1 METAKKKKDGA
12 SGNGFWHFIDNIEGD
27 KVVWIIVFLLIMIS
41 ILAIFSSTSLLRE
54 GSKDRMDFILD
65 HILIAGIGL
74 MLIFGLYNIKSL
86 KFFRVLS
93 KFGFAFSLLL
103 LLLLDLHVRIP
114 GVIMAERINGAWRTL
129 RIAGLQMHVFE
140 VVKVAMV
147 MYLAWAINA
156 YKEDQDAIGRKKPS
170 GHFRLANSLAKSRN
184 LSSFAQPFWKRVIY
198 MYLPILIVCLL
209 TLVGSGSSAIFI
221 GVILI
226 ATVMIG
232 GMPVKEIAITGA
244 AGITGLLLI
253 FGIYTATDGKVFG
266 IFERFETM
274 ESRIGADYDAERL
287 HDVRVHSN
295 EFYQILDEIK
305 QPYSAK
311 IAVHEGGI
319 LGKGSGNSTQKY
331 VVSNIYGDY
340 MFSFLV
346 EEYGL
351 IGGILVIFLYVSL
364 LARGSTIARL
374 CNDEYAK
381 ITVGGLSILITG
393 QAFMH
398 MFVNVDIGPM
408 TGQTLPLISHGS
420 FAFLVFC
427 IAFGVILS
435 ISRIARNRIR
445 EEEEAAIP
453 IYDSDKDDIQSSMD
467 ILEDIDNLED
477 IPQR

>member
-1 METAKKKKDGA
+1 MGRGGKSKTRKGIW
-12 SGNGFWHFIDNIEGD
+12 GFIDNIEGD

-41 ILAIFSSTSLLRE
+41 ILAIFSSTSLLKE
-54 GSKDRMDFILD
+54 GSKDRMDFISEHLV
-65 HILIAGIGL
+65 IVGIG
-74 MLIFGLYNIKSL
+74 MGLIFGLYNIKKIGL
-86 KFFRVLS
+86 FRILS
-93 KFGFAFSLLL
+93 QLGFGVSFLLL
-103 LLLLDLHVRIP
+103 ALLAVRVNIP
-114 GVIMAERINGAWRTL
+114 GVIQAERINGAWRTL
-129 RIAGLQMHVFE
+129 RIAGFQMHVFE

-147 MYLAWAINA
+147 LYLAWAIHA
-156 YKEDQDAIGRKKPS
+156 YKEK
-170 GHFRLANSLAKSRN
+170 RLRYGKTEL
-184 LSSFAQPFWKRVIY
+184 QKRLIY
-198 MYLPILIVCLL
+198 MYAPILIVCVL
-209 TLVGSGSSAIFI
+209 TLMGSGSSAVFI

-226 ATVMIG
+226 STLLIG
-232 GMPVKEIAITGA
+232 GMPFKEIALAGL
-244 AGITGLLLI
+244 AGIAALGI
-253 FGIYTATDGKVFG
+253 IIGVYAASEGKMFGK
-266 IFERFETM
+266 FERVATM
-274 ESRIGADYDAERL
+274 LTRIGADYDASERL
-287 HDVRVHSN
+287 KNVQPRSR
-295 EFYQILDEIK
+295 EFYNILDDIK

-311 IAVHEGGI
+311 IAVHEGRI

-351 IGGILVIFLYVSL
+351 IGGIIIIFLYVSL

-374 CNDEYAK
+374 CSNEYAK
-381 ITVGGLSILITG
+381 IAVGGLSVLITG

-435 ISRIARNRIR
+435 ISRMARKRIQ

-453 IYDSDKDDIQSSMD
+453 IYDNSADDIQVSMD
-467 ILEDIDNLED
+467 ILEHIDRDL
-477 IPQR
+477 